1 MIEIIKTGIYL
12 NEDEL
17 LELTMCNFNPTSL
30 MYGPKEK
37 KEPYEILQEIA
48 KRYGLP
54 ELSDMYGLDKNEI
67 ICRNL
72 PENKKSLKK
81 FLNQS

>member
-1 MIEIIKTGIYL
+1 
-12 NEDEL
+12 
-17 LELTMCNFNPTSL
+17 

-54 ELSDMYGLDKNEI
+54 EITDMYGLDNNEI
-67 ICRNL
+67 IYRNL
-72 PENKKSLKK
+72 PENKKSLEK